1 MPDKKISQLGAV
13 TPTTD
18 DVIAVVDQ
26 ADLTV
31 TKKAT
36 LASLPVSDATNTAL
50 GTKADSSTVSAID
63 SRVSAVEGKTADITP
78 GTSGS
83 FTTGALAGTISI
95 GNSSRGIKAGG
106 TALTGNTIEGKDGNA
121 LNYAGSEIANKD
133 YVDAKTWTVSDITD
147 FTESV
152 EDTIGTKVVAG
163 TNVTVTYN
171 DTTGETTI
179 AATGGGG
186 GAVDSVNGQT
196 GVVVLD
202 TGDIAEVTDKKY
214 VTDAE
219 KTKLSNLSGTNT
231 GDQTISLT

>member
-1 MPDKKISQLGAV
+1 MAVDKKISQLGAV

-18 DVIAVVDQ
+18 DVIAIVDQ

-50 GTKADSSTVSAID
+50 GTKADSSTVSALD
-63 SRVSAVEGKTADITP
+63 SRVSAVEGKTSDITP

-83 FTTGALAGTISI
+83 FTTGALAGTISS

-147 FTESV
+147 FAESV

-186 GAVDSVNGQT
+186 GSGDVVGPASSTDNAIARFDSTT
-196 GVVVLD
+196 G
-202 TGDIAEVTDKKY
+202 
-214 VTDAE
+214 
-219 KTKLSNLSGTNT
+219 KLIQNS
-231 GDQTISLT
+231 

>member
-1 MPDKKISQLGAV
+1 MADKKISQLGAV

-18 DVIAVVDQ
+18 DVIAIVDQ

-50 GTKADSSTVSAID
+50 GTKADSSTVSALD

-106 TALTGNTIEGKDGNA
+106 TALTGNTIE
-121 LNYAGSEIANKD
+121 
-133 YVDAKTWTVSDITD
+133 
-147 FTESV
+147 
-152 EDTIGTKVVAG
+152 
-163 TNVTVTYN
+163 
-171 DTTGETTI
+171 
-179 AATGGGG
+179 
-186 GAVDSVNGQT
+186 
-196 GVVVLD
+196 
-202 TGDIAEVTDKKY
+202 
-214 VTDAE
+214 
-219 KTKLSNLSGTNT
+219 
-231 GDQTISLT
+231 